1 MIVAALLTAIVSQV
15 YAADPPSLKVS
26 VKAEEDPIMRGNEQ
40 TISVTV
46 TDTTGNPI
54 AGASVMSHSMIT
66 PSESTTKNF
75 NGKTDENG
83 KWSFSWQID
92 NQSKA
97 GLVGVEVK
105 ASKTGFDD
113 SYGSTFFKVIG

>member
-1 MIVAALLTAIVSQV
+1 MIVASLLTAIVYQA

-46 TDTTGNPI
+46 TDTAGNPV
-54 AGASVMSHSMIT
+54 AGASVMSHMIT

-113 SYGSTFFKVIG
+113 SFGSTFFKVIG

>member
-1 MIVAALLTAIVSQV
+1 MIVASLLTAIVYQA

-46 TDTTGNPI
+46 ADTAGNPV
-54 AGASVMSHSMIT
+54 AGASVMSHMIT
-66 PSESTTKNF
+66 PSESTPKNF